1 MASSGAF
8 ETSAYS
14 GVGDW
19 PNRIR
24 IEWSSTQNI
33 SSNTSTIHWKVK
45 PMGGSGRRWCQ
56 FYNITIVL
64 GGVTIANKRNLWGR
78 ADGQWSTTQYTSD
91 GYGGTQT
98 SFSGSF
104 TLTHD
109 ANGKRTLTGSAKC
122 AIAGSVINSSLSG
135 YSVALPTIARA
146 SSISVSGNTMGSPIT
161 IKISKA
167 SSSFTHTLT
176 WKFGDK
182 TGTIDKQKTS
192 KSSIEWEPPISLA
205 SQIPDATSG
214 SGTISCTTYNG
225 ETKIGKKSISF
236 TLKVPSNIVPSIDS
250 FVASIASTKPANCG
264 LYVKNHSTVRWDVS
278 ASGAYNSTIKKCVI
292 SGQNLSYTSTKSSNS
307 YSATSSKFSATSS
320 TLTIAGK
327 KTYKVTV
334 TDSRGRTASTTRD
347 ITIEDYNPPA
357 ITSISSFRSDEK
369 GNLNGFGEHI
379 THQLTSS
386 FYTLNGKNKIKIE
399 VFRKESS
406 EPTYSNSVIIKDNS
420 NKTVSYTYT
429 YPADVSFSVNS
440 TYDFQIVISD
450 SVGKSATVYTHVG
463 TKNVPFNISSNNNSV
478 AIGGLAKTFSGNNGR
493 FDCAWEAHFATAPI
507 TDSDRNLKHNIKDIN
522 IDVVDKLRPV
532 QYNLINDDSDTT
544 HYGFIAQDVEQAFL
558 ESGVSDKIGIVHYDE
573 NCKTQER
580 INYALSYDEI
590 IPLLVK
596 KCQEL
601 QREIDRLKGE

>member
-91 GYGGTQT
+91 GYGGTPT

-146 SSISVSGNTMGSPIT
+146 SSFSVSGNTMGSPIT
-161 IKISKA
+161 IKISSA

-182 TGTIDKQKTS
+182 TGTIDKPKTS
-192 KSSIEWEPPISLA
+192 KSSIEWKPPISLA

-225 ETKIGKKSISF
+225 KTKIGQKSISF

-250 FVASIASTKPANCG
+250 FVASIESTKPANCG

-307 YSATSSKFSATSS
+307 YSATSS

-334 TDSRGRTASTTRD
+334 TDSRGRTASKTSD
-347 ITIEDYNPPA
+347 ITIEDYNPPV

-369 GNLNGFGEHI
+369 GNLNGSGEHI

-386 FYTLNGKNKIKIE
+386 FYTLNRKNKIKIE
-399 VFRKESS
+399 VFSKESS
-406 EPTYSNSVIIKDNS
+406 EPTYSNSVTIKDDS

-429 YPADVSFSVNS
+429 YPTDVSFSVNS
-440 TYDFQIVISD
+440 TYDFKIVISD

-463 TKNVPFNISSNNNSV
+463 TKNIPLNISSNNNSV

-532 QYNLINDDSDTT
+532 QYNLINDDSGTT